1 MIKKL
6 QLNAQLYP
14 ADVVVAKKRSGL
26 GRILNHY
33 IVYVGNETFIGNLKN
48 GVKIL
53 SNSELTELLVD
64 YEPIKVNPFIGSNTQ
79 RVRAINRA
87 YNRLGQKYSL
97 LNFNCEHFANW
108 VQKGKENSLQ
118 VTIAISVM
126 LLGLTYQLIKS
137 SNNETRNI

>member
-6 QLNAQLYP
+6 RLNAQLYP
-14 ADVVVAKKRSGL
+14 ADVVVAKKRNGI

-33 IVYVGNETFIGNLKN
+33 IVYVGNETFIGNLQN

-53 SNSELTELLVD
+53 SNHELSELFVD
-64 YEPIKVNPFIGSNTQ
+64 YEPVKIKPFIGSTTQ
-79 RVRAINRA
+79 RSQAINRA
-87 YNRLGQKYSL
+87 YSRLGQKYSL

-118 VTIAISVM
+118 VTIAMSII
-126 LLGLTYQLIKS
+126 LLGSTYKLIKYT
-137 SNNETRNI
+137 NNETRNF